1 MTEHNYPDVVK
12 ISSNFLQLQIWITTI
27 IYTSH
32 LTTKYLDHDLF
43 CDALNYFL
51 IHEAPAVTVQS
62 CVLAF
67 QILFLILCRE
77 WYLGLVMNLAMKYEE
92 PILQMLEGTP
102 PPQCGEISK
111 GMICTILDC

>member
-12 ISSNFLQLQIWITTI
+12 ISFNLTI
-27 IYTSH
+27 ADLDNYH
-32 LTTKYLDHDLF
+32 LLHKSLDNKIFGPCFF